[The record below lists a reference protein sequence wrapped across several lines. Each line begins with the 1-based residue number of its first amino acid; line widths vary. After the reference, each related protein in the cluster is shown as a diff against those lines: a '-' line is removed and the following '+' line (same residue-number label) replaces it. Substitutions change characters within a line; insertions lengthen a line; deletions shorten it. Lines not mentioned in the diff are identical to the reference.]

1 MNQFMPIFVVNRS
14 KHLQRLQEF
23 SQESFGI
30 LATFQE
36 SDNFLMGLRKLKQ
49 SYFIDSGVFEIPK
62 IFSAYSDPNKIPWYL
77 QVECYWENEFWRRRL
92 TVAKEQQLTLFI
104 RHFLDRCDQFSPD
117 YVIAPDIIHEPLLSL
132 YLARLVWAEYASKK
146 RSYQLVGVVQ
156 VGYPLYETVWSGM
169 NRGVNY
175 LQSRNG
181 FIQGLIDEYRNIG
194 YPKIALG
201 GLLRAS
207 NENRTGLSFGLSNE
221 AFDEL
226 LQWTRPDFVLGGLAL
241 TRLPVL
247 KKHGVWADSS
257 GGIWWDSRYDATR
270 FVGRDVMA
278 EVFAPL
284 AIA

>member
-1 MNQFMPIFVVNRS
+1 MPIFVVNRS
-14 KHLQRLQEF
+14 KHLERLQEF
-23 SQESFGI
+23 RQENFGI

-36 SDNFLMGLRKLKQ
+36 SDNFLIGLRRLRQ
-49 SYFIDSGVFEIPK
+49 TYFIDSGVFEMPK
-62 IFSAYSDPNKIPWYL
+62 NFSAYSDPHKIPWYL

-92 TVAKEQQLTLFI
+92 AVAKESQLLSFI

-132 YLARLVWAEYASKK
+132 HLARLVWSEYVSKI

-257 GGIWWDSRYDATR
+257 GWIWWDSRYDATR

-278 EVFAPL
+278 EVFA
-284 AIA
+284 